1 MNAFATFCLL
11 FQDNDSDEE
20 EDFHIKPDDNL
31 IVTGH
36 VDEDFS
42 ALEISGVAQ
51 VGYINLYRHHT
62 LSVVLKRYLQN
73 TQPVIPMTVSTEN
86 TQKLF
91 IHSPRLVGYPI

>member
-1 MNAFATFCLL
+1 MNAFLTFGLL

-42 ALEISGVAQ
+42 ALEISGVTQAQ
-51 VGYINLYRHHT
+51 EKITDSHFW
-62 LSVVLKRYLQN
+62 
-73 TQPVIPMTVSTEN
+73 I
-86 TQKLF
+86 F
-91 IHSPRLVGYPI
+91 

>member
-1 MNAFATFCLL
+1 MDSKESLHHSLLARAFIAFIELSEQFVQLLYKLFRQFSINAFASFHLL

-51 VGYINLYRHHT
+51 VGYI
-62 LSVVLKRYLQN
+62 
-73 TQPVIPMTVSTEN
+73 
-86 TQKLF
+86 
-91 IHSPRLVGYPI
+91 

>member
-1 MNAFATFCLL
+1 MNAFFTFGLL

-42 ALEISGVAQ
+42 ALEISGVTQ
-51 VGYINLYRHHT
+51 VGYIYTDIT
-62 LSVVLKRYLQN
+62 LCQQS
-73 TQPVIPMTVSTEN
+73 
-86 TQKLF
+86 
-91 IHSPRLVGYPI
+91 

>member
-1 MNAFATFCLL
+1 MYKLFRQLNVNAFATFCLL

-20 EDFHIKPDDNL
+20 EDFHIKPEDNL

-51 VGYINLYRHHT
+51 VRYIYT
-62 LSVVLKRYLQN
+62 DVTPCQ
-73 TQPVIPMTVSTEN
+73 
-86 TQKLF
+86 
-91 IHSPRLVGYPI
+91 